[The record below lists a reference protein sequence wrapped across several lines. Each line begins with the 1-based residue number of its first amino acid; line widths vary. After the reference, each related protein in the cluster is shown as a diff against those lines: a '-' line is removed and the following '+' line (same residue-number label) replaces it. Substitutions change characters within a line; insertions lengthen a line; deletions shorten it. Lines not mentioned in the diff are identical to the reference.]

1 MCELDEITINGI
13 VYIKKLS
20 SPLVKEAPQELNTH
34 LGEWFYDCCILE
46 APSKTS
52 FKEVFSSYSQWCT
65 KHRVSYRDIYSS
77 VEFGR
82 QLLRN
87 PLIKNAR
94 PYINRKQVRGYEG
107 IRLTRTDSA
116 F

>member
-1 MCELDEITINGI
+1 MFDLDEITINGI
-13 VYIKKLS
+13 VYIKKVS
-20 SPLVKEAPQELNTH
+20 SNPVKKESKELNTH
-34 LGEWFYDCCILE
+34 FGEWFYDLCILD
-46 APSKTS
+46 ANSKVS
-52 FKEVFSSYSQWCT
+52 SKEIFSAYSQWCT

-77 VEFGR
+77 MEFGR

-87 PLIKNAR
+87 PLIKKTR

-107 IRLTRTDSA
+107 IRLARTDSA

>member
-1 MCELDEITINGI
+1 MCDRDEITINGI
-13 VYIKKLS
+13 VYIKKVS
-20 SPLVKEAPQELNTH
+20 SNPIKKESKELNTH
-34 LGEWFYDCCILE
+34 FGEWFYDCCILE
-46 APSKTS
+46 APSKVP

-77 VEFGR
+77 MAFGR

-94 PYINRKQVRGYEG
+94 LYINRKQVRGYEG
-107 IRLTRTDSA
+107 IRVTRTDSA

>member
-1 MCELDEITINGI
+1 MCDLDEITINGI

-20 SPLVKEAPQELNTH
+20 SNPVKEDSKEPHTH
-34 LGEWFYDCCILE
+34 LGEWFYDCCILD
-46 APSKTS
+46 ANSKTS

-65 KHRVSYRDIYSS
+65 EHRVSYRDIYSS
-77 VEFGR
+77 IEFGR

-94 PYINRKQVRGYEG
+94 PYINGKQVRGYDG
-107 IRLTRTDSA
+107 IRLTRTNSA